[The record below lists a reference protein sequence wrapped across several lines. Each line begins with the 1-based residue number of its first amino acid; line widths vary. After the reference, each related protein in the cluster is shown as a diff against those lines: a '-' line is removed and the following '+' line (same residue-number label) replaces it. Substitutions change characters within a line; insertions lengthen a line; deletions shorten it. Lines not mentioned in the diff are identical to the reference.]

1 MRVVHEL
8 ANGRQK
14 AHYWSMP
21 RQLQRVM
28 AVVALAHVFMMGVA
42 GAAQP
47 PVAPDDSQ
55 SEYLIDVWG
64 TDEGL
69 PSNIVTGIVQTP
81 DGYLWCSTYGGVVR
95 FDGVRFV
102 RIGPDDKTNREAA
115 RVLCL
120 HVDQQGQLWMGTDGA
135 GVMRYAGG
143 TFTTFAEP
151 PGSPANS
158 VRSIVE
164 DTSGALWLGTQGG
177 LGRLRDG
184 KMTWFTEANGFSNTA
199 KSIWNLALDQA
210 GELWI
215 ADWNSLKMFRD
226 GRFETVALNADA
238 SPPVRAVYAQG
249 KDVWAGMLGRAMHRG
264 RDGWKTVEQ
273 SNDFAKAEVAA
284 FCQTQAGDFWV
295 GTRKGLYLERD
306 SGWTVFRARDGLLS
320 SEVRAL
326 FEDREENLWVGTGT
340 GGLARFKR
348 RVLKTYTAQHGLT
361 DGGVRALRERPDG
374 GLWVGMNA
382 GRLASGDHGTF
393 QRFEGANLPTDAAVE
408 SVLETRDGALW
419 VGTFG
424 NGLVRFHDGQA
435 TQFRP
440 SVGSPARIDKVTALL
455 EDRAGTVWL
464 GTYYSLYRATGS
476 NVVVPVSIRGR
487 DLRSPV
493 TALHEDRA
501 GRLWVACHGM
511 GLVHLDVSSNAA
523 QAQVVEWLT
532 RRQGLPTDLVRTL
545 HEDAAGTLWI
555 GTEAGLCRWSRGGG
569 MSVFT
574 KAHGL
579 ADDTI
584 SQILEDDAD
593 NLWLGS
599 NHGIMRVAKRE
610 LHAVADGRKTSLEVF
625 ACGRGEGMLSLEC
638 SGGFHPAGLKTR
650 DGKLWFPTT
659 RGLVMVDPSHLKL
672 SMNPTPP
679 PVHVERVR
687 ADGKLVAQP
696 HLTAGSV
703 QQSRVP
709 LVLPASTHR
718 VEFDYTALSFTAP
731 ERVRFKHRL
740 DGFDADWTD
749 AGAARS
755 AAYNKLLPGEYR
767 FHVIACNND
776 GVWNELGHSY
786 VFRIDTPFWRTWWFL
801 SLTGLMTAGTLGATV
816 RFVSVRHL
824 RRKLLRL
831 EEAHA
836 VEKERMRIA
845 QDMHDEIGG
854 KLSRISFLSDMASQ
868 NLGEK
873 SEASEQIDQVSEAAR
888 EVIRTVDEI
897 VWAVS
902 PRNDTLDSAIHY
914 ICRHAEEFFELT
926 AIELELK
933 LPDQVPVHQL
943 SAETRHNLFCA
954 VKEALNNVLKHARA
968 TSVRIVFALHARSFE
983 VTVIDNGRGFC
994 TKEVVGRDAAPSASA
1009 GETNDDQRQF
1019 GGRRGAPT
1027 LPSCGDGLLNMRER
1041 LQSVGGSCTVLSEP
1055 GGGTRVAFKVPLK
1068 QV

>member
-1 MRVVHEL
+1 
-8 ANGRQK
+8 
-14 AHYWSMP
+14 MP
-21 RQLQRVM
+21 RPLQPMM
-28 AVVALAHVFMMGVA
+28 AVVAVAHLCMMGWA

-47 PVAPDDSQ
+47 PLSPDDSQ

-120 HVDQQGQLWMGTDGA
+120 HVDHHGQLWMGTDGA

-143 TFTTFAEP
+143 AFTTFAERA
-151 PGSPANS
+151 GSAANS

-184 KMTWFTEANGFSNTA
+184 KTTWFTDATGFTNTA
-199 KSIWNLALDQA
+199 KSIWNLALDQS

-215 ADWNSLKMFRD
+215 ADWNSLKRFKD
-226 GRFETVALNADA
+226 NRFETVPLDPEP

-249 KDVWAGMLGRAMHRG
+249 TDVWAGMLGRAVRHGKDRAWISV
-264 RDGWKTVEQ
+264 DQ
-273 SNDFAKAEVAA
+273 STDFAKAEVAA
-284 FCQTQAGDFWV
+284 FCQTQSGDFWV
-295 GTRKGLYLERD
+295 GTRKGLYLRRD
-306 SGWTVFRARDGLLS
+306 NGWTVFRARDGLLS

-361 DGGVRALRERPDG
+361 DGGVRALRERADG

-382 GRLASGDHGTF
+382 GRLASGGHGTF
-393 QRFEGANLPTDAAVE
+393 ERFEGANLPSDAAVE

-419 VGTFG
+419 IGTFG
-424 NGLVRFHDGQA
+424 NGLVRFHDGQT

-455 EDRAGTVWL
+455 EDRSGRVWL

-476 NVVVPVSIRGR
+476 NVVVPISIGGR

-501 GRLWVACHGM
+501 GRLWVACHGL
-511 GLVHLDVSSNAA
+511 GLVHLNVESKTPEAE
-523 QAQVVEWLT
+523 VVEWLS

-545 HEDAAGTLWI
+545 HEDTAGNLWI
-555 GTEAGLCRWSRGGG
+555 GTEAGLCRWRGGQV
-569 MSVFT
+569 STFT

-610 LHAVADGRKTSLEVF
+610 LHAVADGRKSSLEVF

-679 PVHVERVR
+679 PVHVEGVR

-696 HLTAGSV
+696 HLTAGA
-703 QQSRVP
+703 QPSRGP
-709 LVLPASTHR
+709 PVLPAGTRR

-740 DGFDADWTD
+740 DGFDTDWTD
-749 AGAARS
+749 AGPARTV
-755 AAYNKLLPGEYR
+755 AYTKLLPGEYR
-767 FHVIACNND
+767 FQVIACNND

-868 NLGEK
+868 NLGQK

-933 LPDQVPVHQL
+933 LPDEVPVHQL

-968 TSVRIVFALHARSFE
+968 TNVGVVFALPRGSFE
-983 VTVIDNGRGFC
+983 VTVMDNGRGFC
-994 TKEVVGRDAAPSASA
+994 TKEVSA
-1009 GETNDDQRQF
+1009 G
-1019 GGRRGAPT
+1019 APG
-1027 LPSCGDGLLNMRER
+1027 SCGDGLLNMRER
-1041 LQSVGGSCTVLSEP
+1041 LQSVGGSCTVLSQP
-1055 GGGTRVAFKVPLK
+1055 GGGTRVVFKISLK
-1068 QV
+1068 QA